1 MTLPGPR
8 AMDEE
13 PGLSAV
19 TLPGPRAMDEEP
31 GLDERPIRP
40 AAVDVVA
47 ALFVFGGL
55 FGLTQLAFG
64 DFVITGQLPAKG
76 PILGV
81 AAILYA
87 ASMALGIGIRTG
99 RAWLGAL
106 NLAVVFAVVY
116 VAAFGK
122 PVALALGVAHG
133 VAAVLLIRARPWF
146 AAMSRWRKPTG
157 GPEAIS
163 RASHGTTERAQASRR
178 SEPRPA
184 RRGGRRRPSGRR

>member
-1 MTLPGPR
+1 
-8 AMDEE
+8 MDDATAAE
-13 PGLSAV
+13 
-19 TLPGPRAMDEEP
+19 
-31 GLDERPIRP
+31 ERPIRP
-40 AAVDVVA
+40 AAVEVVA

-87 ASMALGIGIRTG
+87 ASIALGISIRTG
-99 RAWLGAL
+99 RAWLAAL

-122 PVALALGVAHG
+122 PVALALGLAHG
-133 VAAVLLIRARPWF
+133 VAAILLVRVRPWF
-146 AAMSRWRKPTG
+146 AAMARWRDPGAAAGSAPGVPTQ
-157 GPEAIS
+157 S
-163 RASHGTTERAQASRR
+163 SRR

-184 RRGGRRRPSGRR
+184 RRGGRRRSSGRR

>member
-1 MTLPGPR
+1 MTMPAPR
-8 AMDEE
+8 AMDD
-13 PGLSAV
+13 A
-19 TLPGPRAMDEEP
+19 A
-31 GLDERPIRP
+31 GLDDRPIRP

-87 ASMALGIGIRTG
+87 ASIALGISIRSG
-99 RAWLGAL
+99 RSWLAAV

-133 VAAVLLIRARPWF
+133 VAAVLLIRVRPWF
-146 AAMSRWRKPTG
+146 AATSRWRNPAG
-157 GPEAIS
+157 GAEAQ
-163 RASHGTTERAQASRR
+163 ASHGTAERAQASRR

>member
-1 MTLPGPR
+1 MTLHARGAADGER
-8 AMDEE
+8 A
-13 PGLSAV
+13 
-19 TLPGPRAMDEEP
+19 
-31 GLDERPIRP
+31 LDELPNRP

-81 AAILYA
+81 AALLYT
-87 ASMALGIGIRTG
+87 ASIGLGIGIRTG
-99 RAWLGAL
+99 RAWLAAV

-133 VAAVLLIRARPWF
+133 VAAILLIRTRPWF
-146 AAMSRWRKPTG
+146 AAMSGWRNPAVDARAL
-157 GPEAIS
+157 P
-163 RASHGTTERAQASRR
+163 RASHGSVPGSPAQASRR
-178 SEPRPA
+178 SEPRPF

>member
-1 MTLPGPR
+1 MTLSAPR
-8 AMDEE
+8 AIDEA
-13 PGLSAV
+13 PSF
-19 TLPGPRAMDEEP
+19 
-31 GLDERPIRP
+31 DERPIRP

-55 FGLTQLAFG
+55 FGLTQLVFG

-87 ASMALGIGIRTG
+87 ASIALGIGIRTG
-99 RAWLGAL
+99 RAWLAAL
-106 NLAVVFAVVY
+106 NLAIVFAVVY

-133 VAAVLLIRARPWF
+133 VAAVLLIRVRPWF
-146 AAMSRWRKPTG
+146 AEVARWRNPVAAAG
-157 GPEAIS
+157 SAPWVP
-163 RASHGTTERAQASRR
+163 AQASRR

>member
-1 MTLPGPR
+1 MTLPAPR
-8 AMDEE
+8 AMHE
-13 PGLSAV
+13 A
-19 TLPGPRAMDEEP
+19 P

-40 AAVDVVA
+40 AAVDAVA

-87 ASMALGIGIRTG
+87 ASIALGIGIRTG
-99 RAWLGAL
+99 RAWLAAL
-106 NLAVVFAVVY
+106 NLAVVFAIVY
-116 VAAFGK
+116 VAAFGR
-122 PVALALGVAHG
+122 PVSLGLGVAHG
-133 VAAVLLIRARPWF
+133 VAAVLLIRVRPWF
-146 AAMSRWRKPTG
+146 AAMTRWRNPLAG
-157 GPEAIS
+157 AGFVPPLPV
-163 RASHGTTERAQASRR
+163 QASRR

-184 RRGGRRRPSGRR
+184 RRGGRRRPSARR

>member
-1 MTLPGPR
+1 MTLPASR
-8 AMDEE
+8 AMND
-13 PGLSAV
+13 A
-19 TLPGPRAMDEEP
+19 PR
-31 GLDERPIRP
+31 LDERPIRP

-81 AAILYA
+81 AGILYA

-99 RAWLGAL
+99 RAWLAAL
-106 NLAVVFAVVY
+106 NLAVVFAVVC

-122 PVALALGVAHG
+122 PVALALGAAHG
-133 VAAVLLIRARPWF
+133 IAAVVLIRVRPWF
-146 AAMSRWRKPTG
+146 SAMSRWRNPAG
-157 GPEAIS
+157 AAEA
-163 RASHGTTERAQASRR
+163 RANHGTAERAQASRR

>member
-1 MTLPGPR
+1 MTLPAPG
-8 AMDEE
+8 AMVD
-13 PGLSAV
+13 
-19 TLPGPRAMDEEP
+19 RP
-31 GLDERPIRP
+31 GLDARPIRP

-81 AAILYA
+81 AAVLYV
-87 ASMALGIGIRTG
+87 ASIALGISIRTG

-122 PVALALGVAHG
+122 PVALVLGVAHG
-133 VAAVLLIRARPWF
+133 LAAVILVRVRPWF
-146 AAMSRWRKPTG
+146 AAVARWRDPAVVARAL
-157 GPEAIS
+157 P
-163 RASHGTTERAQASRR
+163 RASHGSVPRSPAQASPR
-178 SEPRPA
+178 SEPRPS

>member
-1 MTLPGPR
+1 
-8 AMDEE
+8 MDDATAAE
-13 PGLSAV
+13 
-19 TLPGPRAMDEEP
+19 
-31 GLDERPIRP
+31 ERPIRP
-40 AAVDVVA
+40 AAVEVVA

-87 ASMALGIGIRTG
+87 ASIALGISIRTG
-99 RAWLGAL
+99 RAWLAAL

-122 PVALALGVAHG
+122 SVALALGLAHG
-133 VAAVLLIRARPWF
+133 VAAILLVRVRPWF
-146 AAMSRWRKPTG
+146 AAMARWRDPGAAAGAQAQG
-157 GPEAIS
+157 G
-163 RASHGTTERAQASRR
+163 HGTVVPTQSSRR

-184 RRGGRRRPSGRR
+184 RRGGRRRSSGRR

>member
-1 MTLPGPR
+1 
-8 AMDEE
+8 MDDE
-13 PGLSAV
+13 PD
-19 TLPGPRAMDEEP
+19 P
-31 GLDERPIRP
+31 DERPIRP

-87 ASMALGIGIRTG
+87 ASIALGISIRTG
-99 RAWLGAL
+99 RAWLAAL
-106 NLAVVFAVVY
+106 NLAVLFAVVY
-116 VAAFGK
+116 VAAIGK

-133 VAAVLLIRARPWF
+133 VAAVLLIRVRRWF
-146 AAMSRWRKPTG
+146 AEVARWRNPAG
-157 GPEAIS
+157 GAEAAPQAS
-163 RASHGTTERAQASRR
+163 RGTAERAQASRR

-184 RRGGRRRPSGRR
+184 RRGGRRRPSGKR